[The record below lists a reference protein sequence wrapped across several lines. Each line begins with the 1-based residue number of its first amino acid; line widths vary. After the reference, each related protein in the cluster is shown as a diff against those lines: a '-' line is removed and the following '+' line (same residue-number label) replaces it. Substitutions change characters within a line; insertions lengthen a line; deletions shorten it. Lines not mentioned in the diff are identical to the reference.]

1 MTDRKK
7 TTQLLSDLLIV
18 NRFSGMGKYW
28 AREVTLNY
36 GTDDVRR
43 VDFMQFTP
51 ENQLCVAGIEKGYFT
66 CYEIKSCKEDFYSGF
81 GQNFVGE
88 KNYLV
93 MTMDT
98 WKAINK
104 EDIPWEVGVMVAVPK
119 SRNTEKGVFE
129 EFTEPTT
136 LSDTESLS
144 DWDFYIVKPG
154 YKSYRKKSMT
164 ELLFCMLRAGR

>member
-1 MTDRKK
+1 MNRKE
-7 TTQLLSDLLIV
+7 TTKLLSELLIS
-18 NRFSGMGKYW
+18 RKLSGMGKYW
-28 AREVTLNY
+28 AKEVTLDF
-36 GTDDVRR
+36 GTGDVRR

-93 MTMDT
+93 MTMET
-98 WKAINK
+98 WKAIDK
-104 EDIPWEVGVMVAVPK
+104 GDVPFEVGVMIAVPK
-119 SRNTEKGVFE
+119 ARATEQGAFQ
-129 EFTEPTT
+129 EFTDPTELT
-136 LSDTESLS
+136 DSLE
-144 DWDFYIVKPG
+144 DWDFYIVKNG

-164 ELLFCMLRAGR
+164 ELLFCMLRSAMK